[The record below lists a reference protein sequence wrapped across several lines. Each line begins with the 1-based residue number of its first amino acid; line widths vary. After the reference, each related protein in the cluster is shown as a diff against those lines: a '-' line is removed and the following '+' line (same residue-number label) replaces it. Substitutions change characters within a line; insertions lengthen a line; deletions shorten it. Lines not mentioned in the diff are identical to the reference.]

1 MAPDMDFK
9 SPLFAFSLLLVF
21 TAGQAAAA
29 TEMGFTDYVNA
40 ALGASETVRVNQA
53 QKSVAEAREAQAT
66 ATVLPQLKL
75 IGTKSRQ
82 DVSQSPKLTAD
93 STALRLNLTQPILGL
108 YKKKAALDV
117 AAQQTVVITET
128 GEDAVSQF
136 KLSLNDA
143 FHAVIIAIG
152 DLGISQ
158 ELSTT
163 AAKRAK
169 ETAARARTGRT
180 RPADSY
186 LADAQLATSQAQVEQ
201 AKVFV
206 SSTRSALA
214 QLSGLPIDTV
224 VTDQVRLPPAPESVD
239 SYLANLKTLPAI
251 KSLAAQKSA
260 IDAQTDAARAERLPD
275 LDFFSNYYLH
285 RDNPY
290 DKVKWDAGLQLTW
303 SIYDG
308 GLTSGK
314 VREARAQYQAID
326 LQESQKNRVTESKI
340 RQYHEQLNASLRQ
353 IPSLEKAMALTK
365 KNYTAIERDYS
376 VGVATIFDVIQSS
389 NTLADAR
396 RQYDHQIVNAKA
408 TYVALKLAAG
418 QPL

>member
-1 MAPDMDFK
+1 MAPEMDFK
-9 SPLFAFSLLLVF
+9 SRLFVISLLMTPASGALS
-21 TAGQAAAA
+21 AAAL
-29 TEMGFTDYVNA
+29 GFTDYMNA
-40 ALGASETVRVNQA
+40 ALGTSETVRVNQA
-53 QKSVAEAREAQAT
+53 QKSVAEAREDQAT

-75 IGTKSRQ
+75 IGTKSLQ
-82 DVSQSPKLTAD
+82 DVSESPKLTPD

-108 YKKKAALDV
+108 YKKKSALDA
-117 AAQQTVVITET
+117 AAQQIVVTNET
-128 GEDAVSQF
+128 GEDALSQF
-136 KLSLNDA
+136 KQNLNDA
-143 FHAVIIAIG
+143 FHAVINAAG
-152 DLGISQ
+152 DLAISQ
-158 ELSTT
+158 ELSST

-169 ETAARARTGRT
+169 ETAARARTGRI

-186 LADAQLATSQAQVEQ
+186 LAEAQLATSQAQVEQ
-201 AKVFV
+201 AKMLL
-206 SSTRSALA
+206 STTRNTLA
-214 QLSGLPIDTV
+214 QLSGLPVDMGI
-224 VTDQVRLPPAPESVD
+224 TDQVRLPPAPESMD
-239 SYLANLKTLPAI
+239 AYLAGIRALPAI
-251 KSLAAQKSA
+251 KSLAAQKSV

-303 SIYDG
+303 AIYDG

-314 VREARAQYQAID
+314 VRETRAQYQAIE
-326 LQESQKNRVTESKI
+326 LQEAQKNRVTEAKI
-340 RQYHEQLNASLRQ
+340 RQYHEQLTASLRQ
-353 IPSLEKAMALTK
+353 IPSLEKAMVLTK